1 MNVTYSSYF
10 NWRHKRFGHLF
21 QGRYRSKPVD
31 KDTCM
36 IQASVYIHLNA
47 YRAGL
52 EDRLGSYTFSS
63 LKDYTRT
70 HKNTDITVST
80 ILGLLSAE
88 RGQAVI
94 AYRKL
99 IQSEKRTDT
108 SSSGFDETIAGSK
121 EFVQRIMSALKKK
134 DTGNNIPLINLIRTR
149 LTPEDIVKIVCEET
163 GVSRDTL
170 NHRER
175 NNRRARNISI
185 YMIKTYTSLTNKEN
199 GELFG
204 ISYSGVTQCCFRLSK
219 QKERDEDLSSL
230 LETISSKVE
239 CQLW

>member
-1 MNVTYSSYF
+1 
-10 NWRHKRFGHLF
+10 
-21 QGRYRSKPVD
+21 
-31 KDTCM
+31 M

-185 YMIKTYTSLTNKEN
+185 YMIKTYTSLTNK
-199 GELFG
+199 
-204 ISYSGVTQCCFRLSK
+204 
-219 QKERDEDLSSL
+219 
-230 LETISSKVE
+230 
-239 CQLW
+239 